1 MRQFSGVYPAV
12 VIDNVDPANSGRVQV
27 RLPQL
32 SGAGEESHEAW
43 ARVATLMA
51 GNNRGTWFMP
61 DVNDEVL
68 VAFEGGD
75 VRLPYVIGA
84 LWSGT
89 HSPPET
95 MDTDNTKKL
104 LRSRSGV
111 KITLDDQSGQ
121 QSFIVTINASAVEI
135 NSSVFSVN
143 AALSKFSGPVQCDTL
158 LSNSVVSA
166 SYTSGAGNV
175 R

>member
-1 MRQFSGVYPAV
+1 

-32 SGAGEESHEAW
+32 SEPGEEGHEAW
-43 ARVATLMA
+43 ARIAALMA

-61 DVNDEVL
+61 DVNDKVL
-68 VAFEGGD
+68 VAFEAGD
-75 VRLPYVIGA
+75 VRQRYVIGA

-89 HSPPET
+89 NSPPGT
-95 MDTDNTKKL
+95 MDTNNTKKL

-111 KITLDDQSGQ
+111 KVTLDDQSGQ
-121 QSFIVTINASAVEI
+121 QSFIVETPGGQKVMLKDGPGSVDLAAT
-135 NSSVFSVN
+135 SSRQRSRRCV
-143 AALSKFSGPVQCDTL
+143 C
-158 LSNSVVSA
+158 
-166 SYTSGAGNV
+166 

>member
-1 MRQFSGVYPAV
+1 
-12 VIDNVDPANSGRVQV
+12 
-27 RLPQL
+27 
-32 SGAGEESHEAW
+32 
-43 ARVATLMA
+43 
-51 GNNRGTWFMP
+51 MP

-121 QSFIVTINASAVEI
+121 QSLIVETPGGQKIMLKDGPGSVEITDTSGNSVRLEPSGVTVNSSAKVTINAGAVEI
-135 NSSVFSVN
+135 NSGIFSVN
-143 AALSKFSGPVQCDTL
+143 AALSKFSGAVQCDTL

-166 SYTSGAGNV
+166 SYSPGAGNV
-175 R
+175 W